1 MFITI
6 NGENRKNTYY
16 CVVGQQIQ
24 IWSKRI
30 YSDMG
35 KYINLGKKEFES
47 VRKEE
52 YVDKSMLI
60 AYVNSVLG
68 SQSKFMCVS
77 RARRFGKSLAAKMLC
92 AYYDESV
99 DSNELFADL
108 KIAKDPSYEVHRN
121 KYPVIYLD
129 VASFMTRHSLRDEN
143 IMDAMNAELLEE
155 IARTYPD
162 YDFSKD
168 KDIADRLFRVCE
180 QTGKQFIMIV
190 DEWDALCRDNDNQ
203 ELMLEYVK
211 WLRNLFKSNFADHI
225 FAGVYITGI
234 LPIRHYNTESALNNV
249 EEFSMTDPGELAGYF
264 GFTREEVHALCELH
278 KMDEQQIKQWYD
290 GYELGVVAEIYNPF
304 AVMRAIKRKKIASYW
319 TSTTTYENLKRY
331 ISMNYEGL
339 RDSVIE
345 LLAGNEVRVDVRRF
359 ANDIHDISSRDAV
372 LTLLIHLGY
381 LSYNDEREK
390 VRIPNYEVQRE
401 FERTI
406 EEDNWEYVAKTL
418 RDSEQLL
425 EDTLAGKA
433 EAVEQ
438 AIDAAHQEN
447 TSILKYNDE
456 NSLACVLSLAYVAA
470 RKDYILVR
478 EMPSGKGFADIVL
491 VPRRNVEKPAVV
503 LELKFDN
510 SADAAIRQI
519 MKNRYV
525 DSLKDYVG
533 DVVLVGINYDKKTK
547 EHRCVIERI
556 TADKKLQTADKNSQ
570 TADKRKRLTAEEAAR
585 LIVAFARER
594 GGVVR
599 QAEVSQMLV
608 LSERQTRD
616 YLSGMVQCGVMEKA
630 GANKDRTYKLV
641 ENR

>member
-1 MFITI
+1 
-6 NGENRKNTYY
+6 
-16 CVVGQQIQ
+16 
-24 IWSKRI
+24 
-30 YSDMG
+30 MG
-35 KYINLGKKEFES
+35 KYINLGKREFES

-92 AYYDESV
+92 AYYNESV
-99 DSNELFADL
+99 DASELFADL
-108 KIAKDPSYEVHRN
+108 KISHDPSYEVHRN

-143 IMDAMNAELLEE
+143 IVDAMNAELLDE
-155 IARTYPD
+155 IAQTYTD
-162 YDFSKD
+162 IDFSKD
-168 KDIADRLFRVCE
+168 KDIADRLFRVSE

-264 GFTREEVHALCELH
+264 GFTREEVHALCKQH

-290 GYELGVVAEIYNPF
+290 GYELGAVKEIYNPF

-345 LLAGNEVRVDVRRF
+345 LLAGNEVRVDVKRF
-359 ANDIHDISSRDAV
+359 ANDIHEINSRDAV

-381 LSYNDEREK
+381 LSYNDQRET

-406 EEDNWEYVAKTL
+406 QDGNWKYLAKAL
-418 RDSEQLL
+418 NDSEQLL
-425 EDTLAGKA
+425 ADTLDGNAQTVA
-433 EAVEQ
+433 QAV
-438 AIDAAHQEN
+438 DYVHQDN
-447 TSILKYNDE
+447 TSILQYNDE

-470 RKDYILVR
+470 RKDYVMVR
-478 EMPSGKGFADIVL
+478 EMPSGRGFADIVL
-491 VPRRNVEKPAVV
+491 VPRRNVDRPAVV
-503 LELKFDN
+503 IELKKN
-510 SADAAIRQI
+510 HSAESGLEQI
-519 MKNRYV
+519 KEKRYAE
-525 DSLKDYVG
+525 SLREYVG
-533 DVVLVGINYDKKTK
+533 EVVLVGISYDEKTK
-547 EHRCVIERI
+547 EHHCVIERI
-556 TADKKLQTADKNSQ
+556 GEKKTTPKTSQVILEEIGKNASVTKEQ
-570 TADKRKRLTAEEAAR
+570 LAAICGITKDGIKWQIKRLQAKGVLSR
-585 LIVAFARER
+585 R
-594 GGVVR
+594 GGKWVILD
-599 QAEVSQMLV
+599 E
-608 LSERQTRD
+608 T
-616 YLSGMVQCGVMEKA
+616 K
-630 GANKDRTYKLV
+630 
-641 ENR
+641 

>member
-1 MFITI
+1 
-6 NGENRKNTYY
+6 
-16 CVVGQQIQ
+16 
-24 IWSKRI
+24 
-30 YSDMG
+30 MG
-35 KYINLGKKEFES
+35 KYINLGKREFES

-99 DSNELFADL
+99 DASELFQDL
-108 KIAKDPSYEVHRN
+108 KISHDPSYEVHRN

-143 IMDAMNAELLEE
+143 IVDAMNAELLDE
-155 IARTYPD
+155 IAQTYTD
-162 YDFSKD
+162 IDFSKD
-168 KDIADRLFRVCE
+168 KDIADRLFRVSE

-264 GFTREEVHALCELH
+264 GFTREEVHALCKQH

-290 GYELGVVAEIYNPF
+290 GYELGAVKEIYNPF

-345 LLAGNEVRVDVRRF
+345 LLAGNEVRVDVKRF
-359 ANDIHDISSRDAV
+359 ANDIHEINSRDAV
-372 LTLLIHLGY
+372 LTLLVHLGY

-425 EDTLAGKA
+425 EDTLAGNA
-433 EAVEQ
+433 EAVES

-470 RKDYILVR
+470 RKDYMMLR
-478 EMPSGKGFADIVL
+478 EMPSGRGFADIVL
-491 VPRRNVEKPAVV
+491 VPRRNVDRPAVV
-503 LELKFDN
+503 IELKKN
-510 SADAAIRQI
+510 HSAESGLEQI
-519 MKNRYV
+519 KEKRYAE
-525 DSLKDYVG
+525 SLREYVG
-533 DVVLVGINYDKKTK
+533 EVVLVGINYDKDTK
-547 EHRCVIERI
+547 EHSCVIERMGQSQSSHKVVTKYSQSSHKVAADYSLSI
-556 TADKKLQTADKNSQ
+556 FQLIKLLEALVNPMTAAEMRVMCERKDVSYFNSKTIQPMVNDNIIAPIDVEAKRSPKQKYYLTGEGAKLLAKLKN
-570 TADKRKRLTAEEAAR
+570 
-585 LIVAFARER
+585 
-594 GGVVR
+594 
-599 QAEVSQMLV
+599 
-608 LSERQTRD
+608 
-616 YLSGMVQCGVMEKA
+616 
-630 GANKDRTYKLV
+630 
-641 ENR
+641 EN